1 MTQLTAKIDK
11 VKVYASGATVA
22 RIAELET
29 GSERLEQVEIP
40 GLPLA
45 LDDSSVRVRV
55 EAEQGTAALATDIRI
70 GLAVP
75 PRTGTLPSPSDEEVR
90 AAAAEVRG
98 LEDTVAL
105 INNEIVTL
113 YRLEVPD
120 RPDGERGKAP
130 PASPT
135 STRLALNN
143 FKDEQVRARLQE
155 RRETQEKLRL
165 ARERLED
172 LQQKQ
177 ARASTAKDARPHEL
191 HKTAVI
197 RLSYNGEIA
206 PRQRLVLEYFVP
218 GARWTPTYICRLD
231 SAANSAA
238 IAVRALICQ
247 KTGEDW
253 SGVELELST
262 ALPMQKCE
270 LPELA
275 SLRIGRPQ
283 PIPRKSGW
291 RRPPA
296 GAVLL
301 FEDFDRQKK
310 AARSRARQ
318 PETIT
323 KLPKT
328 QVAPLPELMPIAAG
342 AALDG
347 VAGDRTASFGELYE
361 SAAADPQD
369 SWTPARSL
377 DELEAAGD
385 LDDFDDMALAADEQ
399 VDWDRDLDLDNITLG
414 SVELEEFKERETLSV
429 KRMSARSAAPPP
441 AAPIPGGQAKK
452 KARKKTTEEGA
463 IAAFQALS
471 LQTEER
477 AVATVATVPEEQD
490 RLQLERT
497 AADIFAYG
505 QMHMGAASDRDKRGK
520 LSLVGQQEAYLEIL
534 RRQQVVIRFNVSEVL
549 QHAVSAAHNCLYVAL
564 PPDGIN
570 VRKVAGSFD
579 YAYSADGRI
588 DVPSDGQFHSV
599 GLTSNSTEVEVRYVV
614 VPREDVN
621 VFRIAQLRNPL
632 SAPLLAGPA
641 DVYVDGEYILS
652 TNIDTVPPK
661 AEMELGLGVEQAIK
675 VARNTFYQ
683 EVRSGETI
691 VAFNELRHQVKIEIA
706 NNLPRLA
713 RIEVRDRLPVPEEG
727 AKVDVQI
734 DRVAPEWEKYEQQ
747 ERGTPIK
754 GGYRWPGVEVPAGDR
769 KTLEVDYTIKTFVDS
784 ELIGGNRR

>member
-1 MTQLTAKIDK
+1 MIQLTAKIDK
-11 VKVYASGATVA
+11 VKVYASGATIVRA
-22 RIAELET
+22 AEV
-29 GSERLEQVEIP
+29 ERFLQSSQEVEIP

-55 EAEQGTAALATDIRI
+55 EAEAGTAALATDVRI

-75 PRTGTLPSPSDEEVR
+75 PRTGNLPSPTDEEVR

-98 LEDTVAL
+98 LEDTIAL
-105 INNEIVTL
+105 INNEINSL

-130 PASPT
+130 PPSPT

-143 FKDEQVRARLQE
+143 FKDEQVRVRLQE
-155 RRETQEKLRL
+155 RRETQEKLRQ
-165 ARERLED
+165 ARERLVD
-172 LQQKQ
+172 LQEKQ

-191 HKTAVI
+191 RKTAVI
-197 RLSYNGEIA
+197 RLSYNGENSGEQSNNKI
-206 PRQRLVLEYFVP
+206 RLVLEYFVP
-218 GARWTPTYICRLD
+218 GARWTPTYVCRLD
-231 SAANSAA
+231 SVANSAA

-247 KTGEDW
+247 QTGEDW
-253 SGVELELST
+253 SGVQLELST

-296 GAVLL
+296 GAQLL

-310 AARSRARQ
+310 AALSAARQ
-318 PETIT
+318 PETINQ
-323 KLPKT
+323 LPKT
-328 QVAPLPELMPIAAG
+328 QVAPLPEPIPIAPGAAAG
-342 AALDG
+342 ASVTIGVVDDG
-347 VAGDRTASFGELYE
+347 VTIGVVDDEAELERRELVASFNFE
-361 SAAADPQD
+361 
-369 SWTPARSL
+369 
-377 DELEAAGD
+377 
-385 LDDFDDMALAADEQ
+385 ADEEELAEDTLYNE
-399 VDWDRDLDLDNITLG
+399 VDIAKSLRSKG
-414 SVELEEFKERETLSV
+414 YAELRTEESQSLEKVT
-429 KRMSARSAAPPP
+429 MRSAVPP
-441 AAPIPGGQAKK
+441 AAPIPGGQVRRR
-452 KARKKTTEEGA
+452 ARKKETSGFA
-463 IAAFQALS
+463 ALS
-471 LQTEER
+471 AKME
-477 AVATVATVPEEQD
+477 APVAAA
-490 RLQLERT
+490 T
-497 AADIFAYG
+497 AAEEAEGLAYGDTAPDIFAYG
-505 QMHMGAASDRDKRGK
+505 QMQMGAASDPDKRGK

-534 RRQQVVIRFNVSEVL
+534 KRQELVIRFNITEVL
-549 QHAVSAAHNCLYVAL
+549 QQAVSKARNSLNLAL
-564 PPDGIN
+564 PPGGIN
-570 VRKVAGSFD
+570 VRNAAGSFD

-599 GLTSNSTEVEVRYVV
+599 ALTSNSTEVQVRYVV
-614 VPREDVN
+614 VPREDSN

-632 SAPLLAGPA
+632 SAPLLSGPA

-683 EVRSGETI
+683 EARSGETI

-706 NNLPRLA
+706 NNLPRSS

-734 DRVAPEWEKYEQQ
+734 DRVVPDWEKYEQQ

-754 GGYRWPGVEVPAGDR
+754 GGYRWQDIEVPAGSQT
-769 KTLEVDYTIKTFVDS
+769 TLEVDYTIKTFVDS